1 VIYLADTS
9 ALSRIYRRQVE
20 QQWHESVEHGL
31 VAICEPVLAE
41 VLTIAEAGKYEE
53 READFLGLYPWV
65 VVPDNAWEFVRS
77 IRRALARRSAHQ
89 GISVADYLVVAT
101 ALHHDLTVLHE
112 DADFETVARV
122 VPELREQ
129 RISALPEG

>member
-1 VIYLADTS
+1 MIYLGDTS

-20 QQWHESVEHGL
+20 QHWHESVQHGL

-53 READFLGLYPWV
+53 READFLSLYPWV
-65 VVPDNAWEFVRS
+65 VVPGDAWDVLRS
-77 IRRALARRSAHQ
+77 TRRALARRSAHQ
-89 GISVADYLVVAT
+89 GISVADYLVVTT

-122 VPELREQ
+122 VPELRQQ
-129 RISALPEG
+129 RISALPEE